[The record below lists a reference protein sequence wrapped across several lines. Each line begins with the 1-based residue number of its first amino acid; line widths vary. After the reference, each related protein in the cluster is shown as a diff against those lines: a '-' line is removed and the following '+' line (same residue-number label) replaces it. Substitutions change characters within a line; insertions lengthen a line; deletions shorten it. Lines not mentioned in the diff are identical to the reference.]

1 MEQSYLEK
9 RRFKRL
15 YFEEDG
21 IVQLDKNTVQV
32 TLLNISA
39 KGALI
44 KFLNKVSI
52 RKHDTFDL
60 SFYPV
65 KSSMIIKCAC
75 EIIYCCNKLAGV
87 MFVPIT
93 T

>member
-1 MEQSYLEK
+1 M
-9 RRFKRL
+9 
-15 YFEEDG
+15 
-21 IVQLDKNTVQV
+21 QLDKITMHV

-44 KFLNKVSI
+44 KFLNKVNI

-60 SFYPV
+60 SFYPE

-87 MFVPIT
+87 KFVPLT